1 MANKT
6 AREKVQERVAEY
18 EKLLDLTY
26 RSSSTEAKISSNLNM
41 LEDLAFILA
50 EEIDSLRS

>member
-1 MANKT
+1 MSNKT
-6 AREKVQERVAEY
+6 ASEKVQERVDEY

-26 RSSSTEAKISSNLNM
+26 RSSSTEEKFSKNLDM